1 MLTLTLHTVC
11 PRKFL
16 CSQLAITCSIWARSK
31 KSNCKGSGISRLK
44 SMESRILRILRRTR
58 NNEKLFYFSWDMEE
72 KSNSKTELHLCPES
86 TSVWKLKTV
95 LKSKLDFISNIFIWK
110 MFFLC
115 YHLAIKS
122 FSYWQIIFT

>member
-1 MLTLTLHTVC
+1 MLTLTLQTVC

-31 KSNCKGSGISRLK
+31 KSNCKGSGISWLK

-58 NNEKLFYFSWDMEE
+58 NNEKSFYFSWDMEE

-86 TSVWKLKTV
+86 ASVWKLKTV
-95 LKSKLDFISNIFIWK
+95 LKSKLDFISNTFICK
-110 MFFLC
+110 NVFPMLSSCYKKFFL
-115 YHLAIKS
+115 LT
-122 FSYWQIIFT
+122 IFT